1 MKSYFKESRQKV
13 SLEDVLRLKRS
24 ERPSVKFWEDF
35 DRDLRR
41 RTLQALVSEE
51 PWNPSRFRMLFIRV
65 ATTVSVTAA
74 AVAALVYI
82 VFQNEVAIKE
92 HEPLANRVTGTTA
105 VELSTGPQ
113 LVESR
118 QDQNFTIFR
127 SPRLQKTFVI
137 EVIEVLQEKE
147 LSYQKNLKPRTFTA
161 LSSIPESR
169 PSSNVQGIPVRD
181 DVRFVS
187 APSLQY
193 F

>member
-1 MKSYFKESRQKV
+1 MNIHLKESRPKV

-24 ERPSVKFWEDF
+24 ERPSVEFWEDF

-51 PWNPSRFRMLFIRV
+51 PWNPSRLRMLFIRV

-74 AVAALVYI
+74 AVAALVYVLQNGI
-82 VFQNEVAIKE
+82 VIKE
-92 HEPLANRVTGTTA
+92 HEPLEHRVAGTKS
-105 VELSTGPQ
+105 VEPSTGPQ

-118 QDQNFTIFR
+118 QSQNFTIFR

-161 LSSIPESR
+161 LSSVPVSR
-169 PSSNVQGIPVRD
+169 PPSNVEGIPGRD

-187 APSLQY
+187 APSLHY

>member
-1 MKSYFKESRQKV
+1 MNSHLKESRPKV
-13 SLEDVLRLKRS
+13 SLEDVLRLKRN

-51 PWNPSRFRMLFIRV
+51 PWNPSRFRMLFIRL
-65 ATTVSVTAA
+65 ATSVSVTAA

-82 VFQNEVAIKE
+82 VLQNGAAIKE
-92 HEPLANRVTGTTA
+92 HEALEHRVAGA
-105 VELSTGPQ
+105 KPVELSTGPQ

-118 QDQNFTIFR
+118 QSQNFTIFR

-147 LSYQKNLKPRTFTA
+147 LSYQKNLMPRTFTA

-169 PSSNVQGIPVRD
+169 PPSNIQGIPVRD